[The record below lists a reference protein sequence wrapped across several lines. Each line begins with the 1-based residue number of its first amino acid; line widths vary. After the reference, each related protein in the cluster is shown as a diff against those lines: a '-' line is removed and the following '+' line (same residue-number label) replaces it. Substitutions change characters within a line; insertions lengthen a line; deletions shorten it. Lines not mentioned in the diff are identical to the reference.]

1 MGDSEDPMEI
11 NDKIEILSTDDDR
24 IKAVGE
30 LLSSDSSRAILK
42 LLFNEEMTANQ
53 IAQKT
58 EISLPL
64 VMYHLKKMQDC
75 NVVKISQTG
84 KNTKSHDM
92 KYYTVD
98 KFAIVILPSGMSE
111 KAKSSKS
118 LFNSFNRIYRF
129 ATIGGVSLAAWFSAQ
144 FIQQNNRIVL
154 SNARANSGNQL
165 MMDVPQESGPQMAMK
180 QAPAPEITSEPA
192 HSEVESFESTS
203 PQSAMKSS
211 PVESPDMAPSPAET
225 SPPTIPDA
233 EWNAG
238 QEIPQDQLDS
248 SQYVAPQD
256 FAPQPGMESIP
267 LGSDTYSY
275 NAQIIG
281 EPISDFYLSIIIA
294 LSVGIVGLI
303 IERIIRARRK

>member
-1 MGDSEDPMEI
+1 MGDSEDPMGI

-30 LLSSDSSRAILK
+30 LLSSDSSRMILK

-111 KAKSSKS
+111 KARSSKS

-165 MMDVPQESGPQMAMK
+165 GAPESAFTATGPEMAMK
-180 QAPAPEITSEPA
+180 AAPVEETQRGVESIESAPAHDTTEQTVPEVPSPEPQFA
-192 HSEVESFESTS
+192 EDAADQSQYAS
-203 PQSAMKSS
+203 PPESAMPMDGDTLSYM
-211 PVESPDMAPSPAET
+211 SPDAP
-225 SPPTIPDA
+225 
-233 EWNAG
+233 
-238 QEIPQDQLDS
+238 L
-248 SQYVAPQD
+248 
-256 FAPQPGMESIP
+256 
-267 LGSDTYSY
+267 L
-275 NAQIIG
+275 G

-294 LSVGIVGLI
+294 LSVGMIGLI

>member
-1 MGDSEDPMEI
+1 MGDSEDPMGI

-64 VMYHLKKMQDC
+64 VMYHLKKMQDV

-98 KFAIVILPSGMSE
+98 KFAIVILPSGMTE
-111 KAKSSKS
+111 KAKTSKS

-129 ATIGGVSLAAWFSAQ
+129 ATIGGVSLAAWFSSQ
-144 FIQQNNRIVL
+144 FIQENNRITIT
-154 SNARANSGNQL
+154 NARANSGNL
-165 MMDVPQESGPQMAMK
+165 AMEAPPESAFTATSPEIAMK
-180 QAPAPEITSEPA
+180 SAPVEESTEATS
-192 HSEVESFESTS
+192 SGVESFDAADQVQPESV
-203 PQSAMKSS
+203 P
-211 PVESPDMAPSPAET
+211 EPSPEMAQESVPFESMPMDGDIAYMT
-225 SPPTIPDA
+225 PDV
-233 EWNAG
+233 
-238 QEIPQDQLDS
+238 P
-248 SQYVAPQD
+248 
-256 FAPQPGMESIP
+256 MM
-267 LGSDTYSY
+267 
-275 NAQIIG
+275 G
-281 EPISDFYLSIIIA
+281 EPISDLYLSIIIA
-294 LSVGIVGLI
+294 LSVGIIGLI
-303 IERIIRARRK
+303 IERIISSRRKKTRNYQVT

>member
-1 MGDSEDPMEI
+1 MGDSEDPMGI

-64 VMYHLKKMQDC
+64 VMYHLKKMQDA

-98 KFAIVILPSGMSE
+98 KFAIVILPSGMTE
-111 KAKSSKS
+111 KAKTSKS

-129 ATIGGVSLAAWFSAQ
+129 ATIGGVSLAAWFSSQ
-144 FIQQNNRIVL
+144 FIQQNNRIAI
-154 SNARANSGNQL
+154 SNARANSGNL
-165 MMDVPQESGPQMAMK
+165 AMDAPPESAFTASSPEMAMK
-180 QAPAPEITSEPA
+180 AAPVQEQAESPESVESMPAQDTADEYSANLAQETDPAPEPPA
-192 HSEVESFESTS
+192 MPMDGDTLSYMT
-203 PQSAMKSS
+203 
-211 PVESPDMAPSPAET
+211 
-225 SPPTIPDA
+225 PDA
-233 EWNAG
+233 P
-238 QEIPQDQLDS
+238 IL
-248 SQYVAPQD
+248 
-256 FAPQPGMESIP
+256 
-267 LGSDTYSY
+267 
-275 NAQIIG
+275 G
-281 EPISDFYLSIIIA
+281 EPISDLYLSIIIA
-294 LSVGIVGLI
+294 LSVGIIGLI
-303 IERIIRARRK
+303 IERILASRRKKTRNYQAQ

>member
-1 MGDSEDPMEI
+1 MGDSEDPMGI

-53 IAQKT
+53 ISQKT

-75 NVVKISQTG
+75 NVVRISQTG

-144 FIQQNNRIVL
+144 FIQQNNRVVL

-165 MMDVPQESGPQMAMK
+165 NAPESAFTATSPQMAMK
-180 QAPAPEITSEPA
+180 SAPSEEAQTGTESIESAPAYEAADQAAPGIESQPTEDLADQYAAPPE
-192 HSEVESFESTS
+192 
-203 PQSAMKSS
+203 SS
-211 PVESPDMAPSPAET
+211 MPMDGDTLSYMT
-225 SPPTIPDA
+225 PDA
-233 EWNAG
+233 P
-238 QEIPQDQLDS
+238 IL
-248 SQYVAPQD
+248 
-256 FAPQPGMESIP
+256 
-267 LGSDTYSY
+267 
-275 NAQIIG
+275 G

>member
-1 MGDSEDPMEI
+1 MGDSEDPMGI

-64 VMYHLKKMQDC
+64 VMYHLKKMQDV

-144 FIQQNNRIVL
+144 FIQQNNRIAI
-154 SNARANSGNQL
+154 SNAKANSGNQI
-165 MMDVPQESGPQMAMK
+165 MISPQEPALTKSSPEMAMK
-180 QAPAPEITSEPA
+180 QAPADSPESAMDTIPA
-192 HSEVESFESTS
+192 EAPQEFDTGEST
-203 PQSAMKSS
+203 
-211 PVESPDMAPSPAET
+211 
-225 SPPTIPDA
+225 I
-233 EWNAG
+233 
-238 QEIPQDQLDS
+238 QDQQDT
-248 SQYVAPQD
+248 SQYVAPPEPGTMPID
-256 FAPQPGMESIP
+256 GDSLSYMAP
-267 LGSDTYSY
+267 
-275 NAQIIG
+275 NAPVLG
-281 EPISDFYLSIIIA
+281 EPISDFYLSIVIA
-294 LSVGIVGLI
+294 LSVGIIGLV

>member
-1 MGDSEDPMEI
+1 MGDSEDPMGI

-64 VMYHLKKMQDC
+64 VMYHLKKMQDV

-98 KFAIVILPSGMSE
+98 KFAIVILPSGMTE
-111 KAKSSKS
+111 KAKTSKS

-129 ATIGGVSLAAWFSAQ
+129 ATIGGVSLAAWFSSQ
-144 FIQQNNRIVL
+144 FIQQNNRITIT
-154 SNARANSGNQL
+154 NARANSGNL
-165 MMDVPQESGPQMAMK
+165 AMEAPPESAFTATSPEMAMK
-180 QAPAPEITSEPA
+180 SAPVEESTEETHSGVESFDTSDQVQPESAPEIPSDEMMSGDEIRQEFSTPEPMNGDIA
-192 HSEVESFESTS
+192 YMT
-203 PQSAMKSS
+203 
-211 PVESPDMAPSPAET
+211 PD
-225 SPPTIPDA
+225 IP
-233 EWNAG
+233 
-238 QEIPQDQLDS
+238 
-248 SQYVAPQD
+248 
-256 FAPQPGMESIP
+256 MM
-267 LGSDTYSY
+267 
-275 NAQIIG
+275 G
-281 EPISDFYLSIIIA
+281 EPLSDLYLSVIIA
-294 LSVGIVGLI
+294 LSVGIIGLI
-303 IERIIRARRK
+303 IERIISSRRKKTRNYQVQ

>member
-1 MGDSEDPMEI
+1 MGDSEDPMGI

-30 LLSSDSSRAILK
+30 LLSSDSSRTILK

-144 FIQQNNRIVL
+144 FIQQNNRVVL

-165 MMDVPQESGPQMAMK
+165 SAPESAFTATGPEMAMK
-180 QAPAPEITSEPA
+180 SAPVEETQRGVESIESAPAYDTTEQTVPEVSSP
-192 HSEVESFESTS
+192 ESQLAEDAADQSQYAS
-203 PQSAMKSS
+203 PPESAMPMDGDTLSYMS
-211 PVESPDMAPSPAET
+211 T
-225 SPPTIPDA
+225 DA
-233 EWNAG
+233 
-238 QEIPQDQLDS
+238 L
-248 SQYVAPQD
+248 
-256 FAPQPGMESIP
+256 
-267 LGSDTYSY
+267 LL
-275 NAQIIG
+275 G

>member
-1 MGDSEDPMEI
+1 MGDSEDPMGI

-64 VMYHLKKMQDC
+64 VMYHLKKMQDA
-75 NVVKISQTG
+75 NVVRISQTG

-144 FIQQNNRIVL
+144 FIQQNNRIAI
-154 SNARANSGNQL
+154 SNARANSGNQI
-165 MMDVPQESGPQMAMK
+165 MMTAPQEPALTKSSPELAMK
-180 QAPAPEITSEPA
+180 QAPVDS
-192 HSEVESFESTS
+192 SESTVDT
-203 PQSAMKSS
+203 M
-211 PVESPDMAPSPAET
+211 PAEV
-225 SPPTIPDA
+225 PPSDEFNTG
-233 EWNAG
+233 ESMM
-238 QEIPQDQLDS
+238 QDQDT
-248 SQYVAPQD
+248 SQYVAPPEPEMMPMGGD
-256 FAPQPGMESIP
+256 S
-267 LGSDTYSY
+267 LSY
-275 NAQIIG
+275 MTPNVPVSG
-281 EPISDFYLSIIIA
+281 EPLSDFYLSIIIA
-294 LSVGIVGLI
+294 LSVGIIGLV